1 MINEELEISSEIER
15 DSFIKIISE
24 LQKQITPPLD
34 EIGVDIEEYADKL
47 YKNADLI
54 VAYLKGEI
62 VGVAAVYTNDLVSRC
77 AYLSFIAIYNKFQG
91 QGYGAVLLSCVEE
104 KAKQNNMYDLKLE
117 VFKKNKR
124 ALVFYNRN
132 KYIQIDETI
141 DSYILEKKIITGYE
155 NENM

>member
-15 DSFIKIISE
+15 DSFIKIISD
-24 LQKQITPPLD
+24 LQSQIIPPLD
-34 EIGVDIEEYADKL
+34 EMGVDIKEYANKL
-47 YKNADLI
+47 YKNADLL
-54 VAYLKGEI
+54 VAYKKGEI
-62 VGVAAVYTNDLVSRC
+62 VGVAAVYANDEVSRC

-91 QGYGAVLLSCVEE
+91 QGYGAALLSCVEE